1 MKTTYFFHLTYD
13 QFSDID
19 QIGCEFSSSYKA
31 TDEAVLTLITKA
43 LDAQIYGKPVPR
55 KVVVVQSG
63 IKSQIVAIRGV

>member
-13 QFSDID
+13 KFSDID
-19 QIGCEFSSSYKA
+19 QTGFEYSSPYKA
-31 TDEAVLTLITKA
+31 TDDAVLTLLTKA

-63 IKSQIVAIRGV
+63 IKSKIVAIKGV

>member
-19 QIGCEFSSSYKA
+19 QTGFEFSSPYKA

-55 KVVVVQSG
+55 KVAVVESG
-63 IKSQIVAIRGV
+63 KEPKIVAIKAV